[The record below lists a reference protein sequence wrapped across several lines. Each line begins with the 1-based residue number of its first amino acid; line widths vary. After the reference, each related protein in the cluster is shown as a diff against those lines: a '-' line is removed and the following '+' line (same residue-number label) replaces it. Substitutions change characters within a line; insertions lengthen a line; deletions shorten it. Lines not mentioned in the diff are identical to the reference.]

1 MTAPDRCARTG
12 GPRGQGP
19 CLARG
24 EDCTY
29 CVLAVA
35 RLPTREQAQ
44 HAYAQARRRYNNA
57 ACPGQV

>member
-1 MTAPDRCARTG
+1 MTAPTTRCARTG

-29 CVLAVA
+29 CTLAVT
-35 RLPTREQAQ
+35 RLPAREQVRPVEQ
-44 HAYAQARRRYNNA
+44 RRRRT
-57 ACPGQV
+57 